1 MAVNASVPAVFDAL
15 KAKLDARPG
24 LSGVL
29 VRTGMLPDQNGK
41 DSLEIHSVDARNEFV
56 ALGNRRID
64 EDYTI
69 TGSIW
74 THRRGIDDE
83 TAIKAARDAAF
94 AVYDELLECLRD
106 DPRIDGNVRQ
116 SIGGGY
122 QFVQGFDSE
131 KRTARIEFDITIQN
145 EIRA

>member
-1 MAVNASVPAVFDAL
+1 MAVNASVPAVIDDL
-15 KAKLDARPG
+15 KTKLEARPG
-24 LSGVL
+24 LADVL
-29 VRTGMLPDQNGK
+29 VRTGLLPDQHGK
-41 DSLEIHSVDARNEFV
+41 DSLEIHSVDARHEFRV
-56 ALGNRRID
+56 LGNRRID

-74 THRRGIDDE
+74 THRRGVDSE

-116 SIGGGY
+116 SIAGGY
-122 QFVQGFDSE
+122 QFVQGYDSE
-131 KRTARIEFDITIQN
+131 KRKARLEFEITIQN